1 MAKARKRS
9 LASRKRAKDV
19 RSATLDYAMTNNRKA
34 NAAFDPKWESALTRK
49 ARLLVKGAPPRH
61 SLKPDEGRRIVK
73 KKKPPPTSHT
83 PAAAATTTTTVAAP
97 RVSAASASH
106 NASSRLDVKLTKP
119 KPSDRPNGADRKAG
133 ATAASRPP
141 KFGETNDRPPEL
153 LLIGQLAAAL
163 HKKGRRATE
172 DRAALAAHAA
182 MSVGDVQQP
191 SGGSLPKKRRKT
203 VESANH

>member
-34 NAAFDPKWESALTRK
+34 AAAFDPKWESALTRK

-61 SLKPDEGRRIVK
+61 SLKPDDGRHIVK
-73 KKKPPPTSHT
+73 KKKPQPTSQ
-83 PAAAATTTTTVAAP
+83 PLAATATTTVAAP
-97 RVSAASASH
+97 RVSAASTSHKASV
-106 NASSRLDVKLTKP
+106 RLDAKFTRP
-119 KPSDRPNGADRKAG
+119 KPTDRPNGADRKAG

-182 MSVGDVQQP
+182 MSDGHAQRP